1 MKKVKTEIKIDLKK
15 VVEVIES
22 LQKRQKQ
29 YPKWI
34 KQIEDD
40 SWDYESEKLER
51 VAYTEGE
58 CDQNNYILNE
68 LTECIIK

>member
-1 MKKVKTEIKIDLKK
+1 MKKGNTEIKIDLNK
-15 VVEVIES
+15 VVELLEN

-40 SWDYESEKLER
+40 SWEYESEKLER

-68 LTECIIK
+68 LRECIIK